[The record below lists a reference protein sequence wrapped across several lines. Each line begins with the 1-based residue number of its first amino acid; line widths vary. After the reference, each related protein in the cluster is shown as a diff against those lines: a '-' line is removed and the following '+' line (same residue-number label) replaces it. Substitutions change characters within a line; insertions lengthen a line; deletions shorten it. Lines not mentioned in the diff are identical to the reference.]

1 MVIIAGIDYL
11 TRPGI
16 LRMPEINH
24 SGVTRSTGITV
35 ASISEKLRGEIQS
48 RMEAVPEAT
57 ILKNEPNHYI
67 ASLDVE
73 ISTESDEPLMD
84 NTEERPPKTQRGF
97 LNTLLRFIQSII
109 KRTN

>member
-11 TRPGI
+11 THPEL

-24 SGVTRSTGITV
+24 IGATRSTGITV
-35 ASISEKLRGEIQS
+35 ASISEELRGEIQS
-48 RMEAVPEAT
+48 RMEAVPEAS
-57 ILKNEPNHYI
+57 ILKDEPNPYI

-73 ISTESDEPLMD
+73 ISTESDEPLLD
-84 NTEERPPKTQRGF
+84 DTEERLLKTQPRF
-97 LNTLLRFIQSII
+97 LNTLFRFIQSII